1 MLVWS
6 RPPFYHICI
15 VFFCVFVFVFESTVE
30 LEGVGHGAIP
40 AGRAGRD
47 TPVMEYPS
55 TTG

>member
-1 MLVWS
+1 MLL
-6 RPPFYHICI
+6 YLYC
-15 VFFCVFVFVFESTVE
+15 VFLVFVFVFESTVE